1 MTASGIEERRLIT
14 ILFADL
20 SGFTALSSTL
30 DPEDVRDVAST
41 SFEFLNKPIVKEG
54 GTIHKYEG
62 DLVIALFGF
71 PVSHEDD
78 PERAVRA
85 ALEMMKLLPDINAA
99 VSAKLKRRT
108 DLGLHVGINSGTVV
122 VGEIGSREK
131 REYTIMGDAVNLT
144 SRLKD
149 IAQTGEIIVSDPVF
163 RASRYLFDYEARPAV
178 AVKGIAE
185 PVRIFRPQQ
194 LKEHP
199 EPKRGIKGI
208 TSPTVG
214 REKEMAILKDQVGR
228 LSRGRGGVCFVLG
241 GAGLGKSRLL
251 EELKKYIE
259 NDKLPVTVLEG
270 RCLSY
275 GENITYW
282 PLLLILESLF
292 GVTENDTRKIFQ
304 EKLVKK
310 AKEIFPETW
319 HEHVPYLGYLFSIRF
334 SDESDEKVKYLDAQE
349 LKVQI
354 RLTIKKMLEALARV
368 RPLLLVIDDYH
379 WIDRETLELLE
390 FLFAPSVPGATDTA
404 FPPILLLALSRIEK
418 DVPPYQTREALKKAR
433 AEDYREIILTPLPE
447 EATSRMLYNLL
458 NIPGF
463 TEGFKDK
470 IQIKAEGNPF
480 YIEEIVRALIDSGV
494 LLLDSG
500 VWRLTADVKALPVPN
515 TVQAVIL
522 SRLDKLEHD
531 VRDVLQMAAV
541 VGRNFYAPVLEQLCG
556 LDSLMLSVV
565 LATLEDYEYITE
577 SKKEPENEYAF
588 RHPLLQEVAY
598 GSLLIKR
605 RRELHRKVG
614 DLIERLYPDRRDEFT
629 EILAYQY
636 AASDD
641 KDKAREWLL
650 KAGRKA
656 KDRYANDEAIRYFQK
671 VVELNSPEGAD
682 SAVELAVVF
691 EALGDIACVK
701 GENDAALKYYDEV
714 YRLAQGD
721 KITAARAQ
729 IRSAE
734 VHNNRAEYRRALEL
748 LEIAG
753 QDLTGAT
760 AREAAE
766 LAEIG
771 VKRSDLYSAL
781 GDVKRAIR
789 EAEQALE
796 TADRLARDGQVEPK
810 AIDRIRND
818 ALNHLGWI
826 YREQGDYDRAIE
838 YYRKAQRIAEAAGD
852 KGWIARS
859 FNNLGV
865 VYKDKNDYSQAVD
878 FFDKCLK
885 VAQAIGFKG
894 MVGAVNLNLG
904 TVYSDLGEYDR
915 TIELYQNYLAICQ
928 ETGDKHGAGMAYN
941 NLGIVYKDRG
951 DYDRAIECYA
961 TYLRIAEEIGS
972 KSGIGAASSNMGIV
986 YSALG
991 EYEKAIALFER
1002 QRIISEEI
1010 NSRIGQAA
1018 AHANLGGAY
1027 QYQGDFERARIEYEK
1042 SMEISLAVGEKQGIG
1057 LLNTCLA
1064 GLYLE
1069 TGEPVKAEDYYRE
1082 AERIGRAIGDKTML
1096 IEILNGLAQLKQAK
1110 SDAKTAPDPD
1120 ALAYAQEA
1128 LKYSGELK
1136 TRTGIASSHL
1146 TLGILYAAAWDHEK
1160 AGEYFRESIKTLT
1173 ELREKKTL
1181 ADAYFEYA
1189 KMLKAAAKKG
1199 SAVKDEAGA
1208 VGRKARQIYAELKL
1222 DHKIKEIDQ
1231 FGL

>member
-62 DLVIALFGF
+62 DLVIALFGL

-85 ALEMMKLLPDINAA
+85 ALEMMKLLLDINAA
-99 VSAKLKRRT
+99 VSAKLKKKT
-108 DLGLHVGINSGTVV
+108 DLGLHVGINAGTVV

-149 IAQTGEIIVSDPVF
+149 VAQKGEIIVSDPVF
-163 RASRYLFDYEARPAV
+163 RASRYLFEYEARPAV
-178 AVKGIAE
+178 AIKGIAE
-185 PVRIFRPQQ
+185 PVRIFQPQQ

-214 REKEMAILKDQVGR
+214 REKEMAILKDQVSR
-228 LSRGRGGVCFVLG
+228 LSQGRGGVCFVLG

-259 NDKLPVTVLEG
+259 NDRLPVAVLEG

-275 GENITYW
+275 GEGITYW
-282 PLLLILESLF
+282 PFLLILESLF

-310 AKEIFPETW
+310 AKAIFPETW
-319 HEHVPYLGYLFSIRF
+319 PEHVPYLGYLFSIRF
-334 SDESDEKVKYLDAQE
+334 SDESDEKVKYLDAQD

-354 RLTIKKMLEALARV
+354 RLTIKKMLEALARD

-390 FLFAPSVPGATDTA
+390 FIFAPSVPEAAGAV

-418 DVPPYQTREALKKAR
+418 DVPHYRTREVLKKAR
-433 AEDYREIILTPLPE
+433 GDDYREIILSPLADD
-447 EATSRMLYNLL
+447 ATTRMLYNLL

-494 LLLDSG
+494 LLLESG
-500 VWRLTADVKALPVPN
+500 VWRLTADVKTLPVPN

-522 SRLDKLEHD
+522 SRLDKLEQD

-577 SKKEPENEYAF
+577 SKKEPDNEYAF

-614 DLIERLYPDRRDEFT
+614 ALIERLYPDRRDEFT
-629 EILAYQY
+629 EVLAYQY
-636 AASDD
+636 AHSDD
-641 KDKAREWLL
+641 TDKARTWLL

-656 KDRYANDEAIRYFQK
+656 QDRYANDEAIRYFQQ
-671 VVELNSPEGAD
+671 VIELSSPEGAA
-682 SAVELAVVF
+682 SAVERAVAC
-691 EALGDIACVK
+691 EALGDIAGVK

-721 KITAARAQ
+721 KVTQARAQ
-729 IRSAE
+729 IRSAG
-734 VHNNRAEYRRALEL
+734 VHNIRADYRRALEL
-748 LEIAG
+748 LERAG
-753 QDLTGAT
+753 HNLTGGT
-760 AREAAE
+760 ARETAE
-766 LAEIG
+766 LAEIS
-771 VKRSDLYSAL
+771 VRKSDLYSAL
-781 GDVKRAIR
+781 GDIARAIR
-789 EAEQALE
+789 EGELAQEI
-796 TADRLARDGQVEPK
+796 ADRLEAQGQAEPK
-810 AIDRIRND
+810 AVDRIRND
-818 ALNHLGWI
+818 ALNKLGWI
-826 YREQGDYDRAIE
+826 YREQGDYDRALD

-852 KGWIARS
+852 KGWIARGY
-859 FNNLGV
+859 NNLGV
-865 VYKDKNDYSQAVD
+865 VYKDKNDYSQAID
-878 FFDKCLK
+878 FFEKCLK
-885 VAQAIGFKG
+885 VAREIGLKG
-894 MVGAVNLNLG
+894 LVGAVNLNLG

-915 TIELYQNYLAICQ
+915 TIELYQNYLAIAQ
-928 ETGDKHGAGMAYN
+928 EIGDKHGIGMAYN
-941 NLGIVYKDRG
+941 NLGIVYKNRG
-951 DYDRAIECYA
+951 DYDRAIEYYA
-961 TYLRIAEEIGS
+961 AYLRIAEEIGS
-972 KSGIGAASSNMGIV
+972 KGGIGVASSNMGIA
-986 YSALG
+986 YNALG

-1002 QRIISEEI
+1002 HRIISEEI
-1010 NSRIGQAA
+1010 GSRIGQAA
-1018 AHANLGGAY
+1018 AHANLGSAY
-1027 QYQGDFERARIEYEK
+1027 QYRGDYEQAQRAFER
-1042 SMEISLAVGEKQGIG
+1042 SLEISRAVGEKQGVG
-1057 LLNTCLA
+1057 LLNTCL
-1064 GLYLE
+1064 GGFYLE
-1069 TGEPVKAEDYYRE
+1069 TGEPAKADEYYRE
-1082 AERIGRAIGDKTML
+1082 AERIGRAIGDKAML
-1096 IEILNGLAQLKQAK
+1096 IEILNGLAQLRQAK
-1110 SDAKTAPDPD
+1110 SEAKAAPDPD

-1128 LKYSGELK
+1128 LKFSEDMK
-1136 TRTGIASSHL
+1136 TRTGIAAGHL
-1146 TLGILYAAAWDHEK
+1146 TLGKLYAAAGDYEK
-1160 AGEYFRESIKTLT
+1160 AGEHYRESIKILT

-1189 KMLKAAAKKG
+1189 KTLTAAAEKG
-1199 SAVKDEAGA
+1199 IAATDEAGA
-1208 VGRKARQIYAELKL
+1208 IGRKARQIYVELKL
-1222 DHKIKEIDQ
+1222 DHKIKEVDRTG
-1231 FGL
+1231 F